1 MKLFFAALMIAWIS
15 FTSTFALAQT
25 NLTLIGKVNSADGK
39 PVDGATLYLFKAT
52 DSVLLKTA
60 ISDVNGLYQF
70 QHIPAGNYKLT
81 VMLVGFETYKGNAFA
96 LNLDKNIG
104 ITTLKATQTTLSQ
117 VTVTAQR
124 PFVQQKVDRMVVNPE
139 ALISNAG
146 STALEVLEKAPG
158 VIVDQNGAI
167 SLKGLGVTIF
177 IDDKPTYLSGA
188 DLESYLRSLSSA
200 SIDQIELMTNPPA
213 KYDAAGNGG
222 VINIRT
228 KRTKV
233 KGFNGALN
241 LSYSQGSY
249 GRTVN
254 SFNFNYRNNKLNLF
268 GNLGFNTNNG
278 YSDLTINRH
287 FEDSFGN
294 PRSNFIQNSFNR
306 NTGENYTSKIGAD
319 YYLSENSTLG
329 VNLTGIYS
337 PTERKSD
344 VKSQFSNVQNQLDS
358 TVKAFNNQDQLFKNS
373 GVNLNFRQKLDKNG
387 RELTADV
394 DYLNYYTNNNQEFN
408 NTSYLPS
415 GALKNSDLLMGM
427 LPANIDIFSA
437 KTDYEHPFKNG
448 IKLSAG
454 LKTSYTETDNI
465 ANYFYSNNG
474 VTAIDYDKTNHFLYK
489 ENINAV
495 YLNANK
501 EYKKLTVQLG
511 LRLENTVSNGH
522 QLGNVKKQDS
532 TFKRSY
538 TNLFPTVYLQY
549 KLDTADINVFGINYG
564 RRIDRPYYQ
573 DLNPFLSPIDKFT
586 YYTGNPFLKPSF
598 TDNIELSHTYKSKFT
613 TTLSYSKTRND
624 VNETIEIV
632 EGIYYSRPGNIGET
646 TVKTLSF
653 NASFDF
659 AKWFNFNM
667 SGRVSNVHS
676 VSDFYT
682 GLLDTKGTYFFFRPV
697 FQFKLPKD
705 WNVQLD
711 GGYQSRVKSAQFDL
725 GARGRINAAASKKLS
740 ASTTIKLVAND
751 VLYTFKN
758 TGIINNLSQTKANWT
773 NLNDTRT
780 VVLSLSYRFGKSI
793 SGQRK
798 HDANGAEDEQSRVKN

>member
-1 MKLFFAALMIAWIS
+1 MKLFFATLMIAWIS
-15 FTSTFALAQT
+15 FTSTFALAQSNF
-25 NLTLIGKVNSADGK
+25 NLNGKVISSDGK
-39 PVDGATLYLFKAT
+39 AVDGATLYLFNAT

-60 ISDVNGLYQF
+60 ISDANGLYQF
-70 QHIPAGNYKLT
+70 QNIPTGNYKLT
-81 VMLVGFETYKGNAFA
+81 VMLVGFESYKGSAFA
-96 LNLDKNIG
+96 LNQDKNLG
-104 ITTLKATQTTLSQ
+104 TTTLKATQTTLNQ

-188 DLESYLRSLSSA
+188 DLESYLRSMSSA

-228 KRTKV
+228 KRTQV

-241 LSYSQGSY
+241 LSYAQGSY
-249 GRTVN
+249 GRTAN

-268 GNLGFNTNNG
+268 GNLGFNINNG
-278 YSDLTINRH
+278 YSDLTINRY
-287 FEDSFGN
+287 FEDNLGN

-306 NTGENYTSKIGAD
+306 NKGENYTSKIGAD
-319 YYLSENSTLG
+319 YYLSENSTIG
-329 VNLTGIYS
+329 INLTGIYNPS
-337 PTERKSD
+337 KRTTD
-344 VKSQFSNVQNQLDS
+344 VKSQFSNPQNQLDS
-358 TVKAFNNQDQLFKNS
+358 TIAAFNIQDQLFKNS

-387 RELTADV
+387 KELTADV

-415 GALKNSDLLMGM
+415 GAIKNSDLLTGM
-427 LPANIDIFSA
+427 LPANINIFSA

-448 IKLSAG
+448 VKLSAG

-465 ANYFYSNNG
+465 ANYFYASKG

-501 EYKKLTVQLG
+501 EYKKLVVQLG

-522 QLGNVKKQDS
+522 QLGNLKKPDS

-549 KLDTADINVFGINYG
+549 KLDTADVNVFGINYG

-598 TDNIELSHTYKSKFT
+598 TDNIELSHTYKSRFT

-632 EGIYYSRPGNIGET
+632 DGIYYSRPGNIGET

-653 NASFDF
+653 NGSFNF
-659 AKWFNFNM
+659 AKWLNYNFN
-667 SGRVSNVHS
+667 GRVSNVHS

-682 GLLDTKGTYFFFRPV
+682 GLLDTKGTYFFARSV

-705 WNVQLD
+705 WNLQLE
-711 GGYQSRVKSAQFDL
+711 GGYQSRIKSAQFDL
-725 GARGRINAAASKKLS
+725 GARGRVNVAASKKLS
-740 ASTTIKLVAND
+740 PGTTIKLVAND
-751 VLYTFKN
+751 IFYTFKN

-773 NLNDTRT
+773 NLSDTRT
-780 VVLSLSYRFGKSI
+780 GVLSLSYRFGKSI
-793 SGQRK
+793 SGQRN
-798 HDANGAEDEQSRVKN
+798 HDANGAEDEQNRVKN